1 MKKLGVWALAAM
13 ALAMAGA
20 CSATGA
26 KAQDWKALTRT
37 DLDAAAA
44 LIRDNHPAMVPA
56 IGDKAFVAR
65 FGASLA
71 KARGR
76 IDKVED
82 ADGMAAVLRG
92 FAAGLGDDHI
102 AWGPKDGPPIKAW
115 PGFMVARKGPDLAV
129 TVTSDGAPPIGA
141 RLLDCDGVAAR
152 ELLLRRTISH
162 VTNPDVEAQLV
173 INSIWTLLDDG
184 DPFIP
189 RPKTCR
195 FDVEGQVIQQTLAY
209 QPVTPEIFGK
219 IRDGRRMF
227 GHAGFGLRQVGQAW
241 WVGVESFDQRAPAVI
256 AEAQA
261 KQAAL
266 RAAPLVVIDLRGNGG
281 GSSLFGDELAAIVL
295 GYEPVRALKLSGG
308 PVKICPAIWRASPG
322 NRASLE
328 IYAQRFPDQAAY
340 WRGEGQR
347 MDAALAAR
355 QPLTGSAEGCQVG
368 ERKGPPPP
376 HPLFA
381 GKLVVITDAACF
393 SSCPM
398 VVKRLKDLGA
408 IQVGQATN
416 APTRYMEVRVVDL
429 PSGQGRFTTL
439 QKAAMSSPPMIGP
452 YAPDIPFPGDIADTQ
467 ALEAWIPTVAR

>member
-13 ALAMAGA
+13 ALAMAGTCA
-20 CSATGA
+20 
-26 KAQDWKALTRT
+26 AQDWKALTRT

-44 LIRDNHPAMVPA
+44 LIRDNHPAMAPA
-56 IGDKAFVAR
+56 LGDKAFVAR
-65 FGASLA
+65 FDASLA
-71 KARGR
+71 KARSR

-92 FAAGLGDDHI
+92 FAVGLGDDHI
-102 AWGPKDGPPIKAW
+102 AWGPKGGLPIKAW
-115 PGFMVARKGPDLAV
+115 PGFMVAQKGPDLVV
-129 TVTSDGAPPIGA
+129 TATSDGAPPLGA
-141 RLLDCDGVAAR
+141 KLLDCDGVLAR
-152 ELLLRRTISH
+152 ELLLRRTVGH
-162 VTNPDVEAQLV
+162 VTDPDIEAQRV
-173 INSIWTLLDDG
+173 MNSIWTLLDDG

-195 FDVEGQVIQQTLAY
+195 LEIDGRTVEQPLAY
-209 QPVTPEIFGK
+209 QPVTPEIFAK

-227 GHAGFGLRQVGQAW
+227 GHAGFGVRQVGQAW
-241 WVGVESFDQRAPAVI
+241 WIGMESFDQRAPAVI
-256 AEAQA
+256 AETQSRQA
-261 KQAAL
+261 FL

-281 GSSLFGDELAAIVL
+281 GSSLFGDQLAAVL
-295 GYEPVRALKLSGG
+295 LGDAPLRALKQSGG
-308 PVKICPAIWRASPG
+308 PAKICPAIWRASPG

-328 IYAQRFPDQAAY
+328 AYAQRFPDQAAY

-347 MDAALAAR
+347 MDAAIAAK

-368 ERKGPPPP
+368 ERKDPPPP

-408 IQVGQATN
+408 LQVGQATN
-416 APTRYMEVRVVDL
+416 APTRYMEVRAVDL
-429 PSGQGRFTTL
+429 PSGLGRFTTL
-439 QKAAMSSPPMIGP
+439 QKAAMSSPPLIGP
-452 YAPDIPFPGDIADTQ
+452 YAPDVPFPGDIANTQ
-467 ALEAWIPTVAR
+467 ALEAWVPTVVR